1 MITTPDQITLKHEL
15 FRKLLHLASLAIPA
29 LYALTDETI
38 TLLVL
43 VPVTFVILAV
53 DLLKNHIKE
62 LNAAITGIFG
72 RMMRSHEYFGLTGA
86 SYLLLASCIVIGVFP
101 KNIAITAMAVPAVGD
116 VMAGL
121 IGRVFGRIRFFSK
134 TVEGTLAFIFSGT
147 LVVYL
152 IMNIFQLSLLFFVTG
167 FAATCIAGVV
177 EAASKYLHIDDNF
190 SVPIFIGLFM
200 GVLL

>member
-1 MITTPDQITLKHEL
+1 MTTPDQITLKHEL
-15 FRKLLHLASLAIPA
+15 FRKLLHLASLSIPV

-38 TLLVL
+38 TLLAL
-43 VPVTFVILAV
+43 VPVTFIVVVI
-53 DLLKNHIKE
+53 DLVRSNAKG
-62 LNAAITGIFG
+62 LNAVITGIFG
-72 RMMRSHEYFGLTGA
+72 NIMRAHESLGLTGA
-86 SYLLLASCIVIGVFP
+86 SYLLLASCIVIAVFP

-121 IGRVFGRIRFFSK
+121 IGRSFGRIQFFSK

-167 FAATCIAGVV
+167 FAATCIASVV

-190 SVPIFIGLFM
+190 SVPIFMGLFM